1 MVMPVRPSLPHSAP
15 IYSGSA
21 VATLSVLLLKKFLTS
36 SKCLLSF
43 CPQWYQSSSQW
54 TNKRTELESQSIR
67 QLTKFCLTNLRLYI
81 FKRKTINIF
90 YPKIKRKIVW
100 NAQYNIGTNILFE
113 HKFGKEYTLL
123 LRKLWS
129 EGWIWYFC
137 VGDASWSHTLHCHK
151 HRDNRVMWSQ
161 AGACRFFCGT
171 ASVWSCPS
179 VCIGWQPGAPA
190 QNKKQNHHIEID
202 LEIQNLLRI

>member
-1 MVMPVRPSLPHSAP
+1 MPVHPSLPQSVP

-21 VATLSVLLLKKFLTS
+21 VATLSVLLLKKDQTS

-54 TNKRTELESQSIR
+54 TNKRTELKSQSIR
-67 QLTKFCLTNLRLYI
+67 QLTKCCLTNLRFYI

-90 YPKIKRKIVW
+90 YPKINGKIVW
-100 NAQYNIGTNILFE
+100 NAQHNIGTYILFE

-137 VGDASWSHTLHCHK
+137 VGDASWSHMISIVKNTGTIGSCGHRCMQILLWDCISLILPFRVHRMAARNTRTK
-151 HRDNRVMWSQ
+151 HTSK
-161 AGACRFFCGT
+161 T
-171 ASVWSCPS
+171 
-179 VCIGWQPGAPA
+179 
-190 QNKKQNHHIEID
+190 HHIQID